1 LPQIVFAADTTI
13 VDLISAAS
21 SIITS
26 TLIPLAFAL
35 CLLYFFW
42 GVTKYIKEGASSDK
56 AAEEGRRIMTWGV
69 VGLFVA
75 FSIWGIIK
83 FIQGEFQI
91 NPIEKA
97 TIQK

>member
-1 LPQIVFAADTTI
+1 MGKGIIEIIEV
-13 VDLISAAS
+13 AS
-21 SIITS
+21 KIITS

-42 GVTKYIKEGASSDK
+42 GVAKYIKDGAGSDK
-56 AAEEGRRIMTWGV
+56 AAEEGKRIMTWGV
-69 VGLFVA
+69 IGLFVA